1 MEAIIITLLI
11 VLVGFAFLTW
21 TGTRSKN
28 QPADNGLQQKV
39 DSLQKTMDESLVRI
53 MFLESHAKETSD
65 RLREASAKKEE
76 KDVYRKPLTA
86 ESVRTALRYNGFS
99 PEIVDTHLDDWQAVR
114 FKVEETFFRIDTSR
128 LPLLT
133 LETGFRMDKDED
145 VELMERAAREVTAGI
160 FVGKAKVL
168 RGEEES
174 AVVFQA
180 EFIAVSYLYFRDS
193 FKEYLNI
200 VIETHKRFYET
211 YENLKEEKK
220 KELDQVDRVI
230 NQVRSGTES
239 KKVMS

>member
-1 MEAIIITLLI
+1 MEAIIIILLV
-11 VLVGFAFLTW
+11 VLVGLSFAIW
-21 TGTRSKN
+21 KDGRPKDKE
-28 QPADNGLQQKV
+28 QPVDDGLQQKV
-39 DSLQKTMDESLVRI
+39 DSLQKKMDDSLVRI
-53 MFLESHAKETSD
+53 MFLEDKAKGISD
-65 RLREASAKKEE
+65 RKEDKE
-76 KDVYRKPLTA
+76 IVKKPLNA
-86 ESVRTALRYNGFS
+86 ESVRIALRYNGFS
-99 PEIVDTHLDDWQAVR
+99 PEIIDTNLDDWQAVR

-145 VELMERAAREVTAGI
+145 VELMERAAREVTTGI
-160 FVGKAKVL
+160 FVGKANVL

-180 EFIAVSYLYFRDS
+180 EFIADSYLYFRDN

-230 NQVRSGTES
+230 NQVRSGVET

>member
-1 MEAIIITLLI
+1 MEAIIIILLV
-11 VLVGFAFLTW
+11 VLVGRSFAIW
-21 TGTRSKN
+21 KDGRPKD
-28 QPADNGLQQKV
+28 QPVNNGLQQKV
-39 DSLQKTMDESLVRI
+39 DSLQKTMDDSLVRI
-53 MFLESHAKETSD
+53 MFLEDKAKA
-65 RLREASAKKEE
+65 ASEKTEE
-76 KDVYRKPLTA
+76 KEVAKKPLTA
-86 ESVRTALRYNGFS
+86 ESVRIALRYNGFS
-99 PEIVDTHLDDWQAVR
+99 PEIIDTHLDDWQAIR
-114 FKVEETFFRIDTSR
+114 FKVEETYFRIDTSR

-145 VELMERAAREVTAGI
+145 VELMERAEREVTADI
-160 FVGKAKVL
+160 FVGKARVL

-174 AVVFQA
+174 AVVFLA
-180 EFIAVSYLYFRDS
+180 EFIADSYLYFRDN

-230 NQVRSGTES
+230 NQVRSGKES

>member
-1 MEAIIITLLI
+1 MEAIIIILLV
-11 VLVGFAFLTW
+11 VLAGFSFAIW
-21 TGTRSKN
+21 KDGRPKN
-28 QPADNGLQQKV
+28 QDQPTDDGLREKV
-39 DSLQKTMDESLVRI
+39 DSLRKTMDDALVRI
-53 MFLESHAKETSD
+53 MFLEDKAKAASD
-65 RLREASAKKEE
+65 RKEDKE
-76 KDVYRKPLTA
+76 IVKKPLNA
-86 ESVRTALRYNGFS
+86 ESVRIALRYNGFS
-99 PEIVDTHLDDWQAVR
+99 PEIVDTHLDDWQAIR

-160 FVGKAKVL
+160 FVGKANV
-168 RGEEES
+168 
-174 AVVFQA
+174 
-180 EFIAVSYLYFRDS
+180 
-193 FKEYLNI
+193 LNI

-230 NQVRSGTES
+230 SQVRSGVET

>member
-1 MEAIIITLLI
+1 MEAIIIILLV
-11 VLVGFAFLTW
+11 VLAGFSFAIW
-21 TGTRSKN
+21 KDGRPKE
-28 QPADNGLQQKV
+28 QPDDDGLQQKV
-39 DSLQKTMDESLVRI
+39 DALQKKMDDSLVRI
-53 MFLESHAKETSD
+53 MFLEDKAKDASD
-65 RLREASAKKEE
+65 RKEDKE
-76 KDVYRKPLTA
+76 IIKKPLNA
-86 ESVRTALRYNGFS
+86 ESVRIALRYNGFS
-99 PEIVDTHLDDWQAVR
+99 PEIIDTNLDDWQAVR

-133 LETGFRMDKDED
+133 LETGFRMDKEED
-145 VELMERAAREVTAGI
+145 VELMERAAREVTTGI
-160 FVGKAKVL
+160 FVGKANVL

-180 EFIAVSYLYFRDS
+180 EFIADSYLYFRDN

-230 NQVRSGTES
+230 SQVRSGAET

>member
-1 MEAIIITLLI
+1 MEAIIIIFLI
-11 VLVGFAFLTW
+11 VLVGFAFAIW
-21 TGTRSKN
+21 KDGRPKE

-39 DSLQKTMDESLVRI
+39 DSFQKTMDDSLVRI
-53 MFLESHAKETSD
+53 MLLEDRAKAASD
-65 RLREASAKKEE
+65 KKEE
-76 KDVYRKPLTA
+76 KEVVNRPLNA
-86 ESVRTALRYNGFS
+86 ESVRIALRYNGFS

-128 LPLLT
+128 LPLTT
-133 LETGFRMDKDED
+133 LEMGFKLDKDED
-145 VELMERAAREVTAGI
+145 LDLADRAAREVTTGI
-160 FVGKAKVL
+160 FAGKASIL

-180 EFIAVSYLYFRDS
+180 DFIADNYLYFRDN

-200 VIETHKRFYET
+200 VIETHRRFFDT
-211 YENLKEEKK
+211 YNNLKEEKK

-230 NQVRSGTES
+230 NQVRSGVET